1 MKQKYYICVS
11 YIKQYQIWTMGI
23 GVFSGSLIEV
33 HYATNIRIDGGELLY
48 NDIEELSGSYEYVN
62 VD

>member
-1 MKQKYYICVS
+1 
-11 YIKQYQIWTMGI
+11 MGI

-33 HYATNIRIDGGELLY
+33 YYATNIRIDGGELLY

>member
-1 MKQKYYICVS
+1 MNTMSETLSLKDHKA
-11 YIKQYQIWTMGI
+11 MGI